1 MACVKTVV
9 TLARATVGPDVRH
22 AHGTKPYLRNKALI
36 VPSAN
41 EDPAK
46 LSQIDQFLFENF
58 GKDSPV
64 IPVGVC
70 LTLRLSFTLIVTM
83 SCHDIVV
90 FLPLTRIISTG
101 VGVTAIILV
110 SGLFSLQANN
120 KPQQQMFMRMRVGAQ
135 GITVLA
141 MMASLAVQE
150 RQKSLGLFKN

>member
-1 MACVKTVV
+1 
-9 TLARATVGPDVRH
+9 
-22 AHGTKPYLRNKALI
+22 
-36 VPSAN
+36 
-41 EDPAK
+41 
-46 LSQIDQFLFENF
+46 
-58 GKDSPV
+58 
-64 IPVGVC
+64 
-70 LTLRLSFTLIVTM
+70 M
-83 SCHDIVV
+83 SCHAIVV
-90 FLPLTRIISTG
+90 FLVPLTRIISPG